1 MRREQEQSY
10 RRSLRVGLTVSAL
23 VHVALVAGYAV
34 LWVSPSGEEVAADA
48 EPSMERAAPSLEVVR
63 LLEPEAPAT
72 RNEARSSA
80 IASTEPVGT
89 SSFASGA
96 GVLKATDLD
105 LRMAALAASVSRE
118 STVPAG
124 RVTARL
130 DAVSMPTGADGWYP
144 GKYTEEHGDHDHAV
158 VNGRVLGLGPS
169 CSYGSVY
176 TSVNRRSPFGG

>member
-1 MRREQEQSY
+1 MRQEQEKSY
-10 RRSLRVGLTVSAL
+10 RRSLRVGLTVSAV

-34 LWVSPSGEEVAADA
+34 LWVSPPGEEVAADT
-48 EPSMERAAPSLEVVR
+48 EPSIERAAPSLEVVR
-63 LLEPEAPAT
+63 LPEPEARTT
-72 RNEARSSA
+72 RDETRSSA
-80 IASTEPVGT
+80 VASTEPDAA
-89 SSFASGA
+89 SSLASGA

-105 LRMAALAASVSRE
+105 LRMAVLSASLSRE

-124 RVTARL
+124 PVTARL

-144 GKYTEEHGDHDHAV
+144 GKYTEEHGDHDHAI

-176 TSVNRRSPFGG
+176 TSVNQRSPFGG